1 MSDASSNEQPAPLRI
16 GGDAFDARV
25 VLVGRTGQD
34 AALRLDPTVELIRV
48 RTGFDAVG
56 ELANPLGDV
65 PGRTVVIVGSGS
77 DIDKRN
83 GGDDAFVSAARMVAP
98 DAVVLR
104 TAESVANPA
113 AADAYDGVVP
123 SSASSDNVR
132 EMVHGR
138 SESDPPLDAH
148 PQPEPEPETAGPPR
162 NGPEIWVSPDAGDMA
177 SERAAERADQD
188 AGGDANTSGSPNALA
203 GATREALERATPAP
217 GSTNGT
223 LIHDSADGESVNG
236 SVAAEVPSLGRP
248 DLDLKSE
255 AETEGLDEE
264 ELALLREPE
273 PTLSNEPEGPATA
286 GAGLQAAP
294 SPETPEPPQA
304 GGDGDDVLVAAALG
318 GRDILEP
325 AMGLIRARVGR
336 SDVEFVPHTD
346 GESGDGSAGAEVA
359 WSGRRY
365 GSLRVESADPGLST
379 TPSHGPGHG
388 PSDGPADDTSRRL
401 AHSARWLGTWLALAE
416 QHRRL
421 RLEAYTD
428 PVSGAWNRRYFERF
442 LEAAL
447 PHARRRRHK
456 LTVLVFDLD
465 NFKSFNDRFGH
476 HAGDMILSETVRL
489 LRSMTRPT
497 DRICRIGGDEFAV
510 VFYEPDGPR
519 DLHSDHP
526 HQFEM
531 VSERFQKAVQ
541 EQRFPKLGIEAP
553 GELSIS
559 GGLATFPWD
568 GQTPEE
574 LLRRADE
581 LALAS
586 KAAGKNQITLGPR
599 DGGPH

>member
-1 MSDASSNEQPAPLRI
+1 MPDHRASQHDRPIRL

-34 AALRLDPTVELIRV
+34 ATLRLDPSVELIRV

-56 ELANPLGDV
+56 ELANPVGDV

-77 DIDKRN
+77 DIHKRN

-104 TAESVANPA
+104 TSESGANSAECG
-113 AADAYDGVVP
+113 AYDGVVP
-123 SSASSDNVR
+123 PSASADEVR
-132 EMVHGR
+132 ELVHGR
-138 SESDPPLDAH
+138 PRPEPESVPKAGDETDAA
-148 PQPEPEPETAGPPR
+148 PNDQPEPVPEVVVKPNVNGLVGLAPDEDASDDTDAPFVVSMPGVTPP
-162 NGPEIWVSPDAGDMA
+162 
-177 SERAAERADQD
+177 
-188 AGGDANTSGSPNALA
+188 
-203 GATREALERATPAP
+203 PA
-217 GSTNGT
+217 STNGT
-223 LIHDSADGESVNG
+223 LIHDDDSSVDEPPTTPER
-236 SVAAEVPSLGRP
+236 VAEPKPPVS
-248 DLDLKSE
+248 S
-255 AETEGLDEE
+255 THEGLDEE
-264 ELALLREPE
+264 ELSLLREPE
-273 PTLSNEPEGPATA
+273 PTQSPLDTDGIGAEPVASMSSADDAASTNE
-286 GAGLQAAP
+286 AARY
-294 SPETPEPPQA
+294 

-325 AMGLIRARVGR
+325 AMGLIRARIGR
-336 SDVEFVPHTD
+336 SDVEFAPASD
-346 GESGDGSAGAEVA
+346 GAEAGAADGVEVA

-365 GSLRVESADPGLST
+365 GRLRVGGMESGLI
-379 TPSHGPGHG
+379 GAAGDA
-388 PSDGPADDTSRRL
+388 PSDDIAGRL
-401 AHSARWLGTWLALAE
+401 AHQARWLGTWLALAE

-428 PVSGAWNRRYFERF
+428 SVSGAWNRRYFDRF

-447 PHARRRRHK
+447 PHARQRRHK

-531 VSERFQKAVQ
+531 VSERFQRAVQ

-568 GQTPEE
+568 GQTPAE

-586 KAAGKNQITLGPR
+586 KAAGKNQITLGQR
-599 DGGPH
+599 GDSTE